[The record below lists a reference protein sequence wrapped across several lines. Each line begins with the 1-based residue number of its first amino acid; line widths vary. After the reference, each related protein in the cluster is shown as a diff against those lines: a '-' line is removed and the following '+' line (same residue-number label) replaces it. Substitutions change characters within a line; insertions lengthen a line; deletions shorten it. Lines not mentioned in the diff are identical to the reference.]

1 MSITKIT
8 DHAERAKARLPKQF
22 NNATNLLALVDL
34 IGTRYQSIEDVVDD
48 LRLNRF
54 ISTATGMQLDN
65 AGTILDTAREI
76 GEADS
81 AYRSRIFAATSQ
93 LEKSGEIESLIEL
106 YDFLLAPFL
115 IRYQE
120 IYPAGVQLTA
130 HMDVDPNDSVIDEYN
145 RAAME
150 VVKAGGIEL
159 LLYVAPES
167 DDFYL
172 SDVSEVDG
180 SNNGPTDTLHGL
192 GDVTLTDGGKLA
204 RAF

>member
-8 DHAERAKARLPKQF
+8 DHAERAKARLPEQF
-22 NNATNLLALVDL
+22 NDATNLLALLDL
-34 IGTRYQSIEDVVDD
+34 IGSRYQSIEDVTDE

-65 AGTILDTAREI
+65 AGTILNTAREV
-76 GEADS
+76 GEADGI
-81 AYRSRIFAATSQ
+81 YRSRIFAATSQ
-93 LEKSGEIESLIEL
+93 LEKSGEVESLIEL
-106 YDFLLAPFL
+106 YNFLLTPVL
-115 IRYQE
+115 VRYQE

-130 HMDVDPNDSVIDEYN
+130 HTDTDPNDPVIDEYN

-150 VVKAGGIEL
+150 IVKAGGIEM
-159 LLYVAPES
+159 LLYVAPEI

-180 SNNGPTDTLHGL
+180 SNNGPTDILHGL
-192 GDVTLTDGGKLA
+192 GDEALTDGGKLA